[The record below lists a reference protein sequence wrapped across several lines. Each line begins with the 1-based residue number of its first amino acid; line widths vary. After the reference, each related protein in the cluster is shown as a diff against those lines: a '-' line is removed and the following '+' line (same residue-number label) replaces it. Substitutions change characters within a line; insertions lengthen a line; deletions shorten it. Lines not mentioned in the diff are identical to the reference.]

1 MKIRREAKLALTALA
16 AVFILIW
23 GINFLKGSS
32 LFESKSTF
40 YGVYDSVEGL
50 KVSSGVIYRGY
61 QVGQVISIQFTGERF
76 DRVLVKFSVD
86 KGLELPS
93 NTLAM
98 IQSADLMGSKVV
110 ALVPGDSHV
119 TAVSGDTLRSQVER
133 GLMEQVSQQMLP
145 LKQKAERLLGS
156 LDSVMLIVQG
166 LFNEETKKNL
176 SNSFGSIDRTLR
188 NLEGASGNLD
198 TLIQGES
205 ARISSILQDVNSIT
219 GNLRNNNEEIS
230 TILGNVSAISD
241 SLRQASLHQTL
252 MSLDYIL
259 ATTDSIMNKINRGEG
274 TIGALL
280 NDNDLYYNLNQVS
293 ENLNRLLVEFRYNP
307 KRFINLSLIDFSS
320 GKNALEEYGVVIFE
334 SSERLD
340 VNSEL
345 YVQNHGLKEIKYK
358 DKYLYIIDSYKKLK
372 PAQRKL
378 DDVIK
383 RYNDAYIQCLGI
395 SSNRRLHIPR
405 RCQVQNCSRM

>member
-119 TAVSGDTLRSQVER
+119 TAVSGDTLWSQVER

-340 VNSEL
+340 INSEL
-345 YVQNHGLKEIKYK
+345 YVQNPGLKEIKYK

-383 RYNDAYIQCLGI
+383 RYNDAYIVKI
-395 SSNRRLHIPR
+395 DFI
-405 RCQVQNCSRM
+405 

>member
-76 DRVLVKFSVD
+76 DRVLVKFLVD

-119 TAVSGDTLRSQVER
+119 FAVSGDTLRSQVER

-156 LDSVMLIVQG
+156 LDSVLLIVQG

-230 TILGNVSAISD
+230 NILGNVSAISD

-340 VNSEL
+340 INSEL
-345 YVQNHGLKEIKYK
+345 YMQNPGLKEVKYK

-383 RYNDAYIQCLGI
+383 RYNDAYIVKI
-395 SSNRRLHIPR
+395 DFI
-405 RCQVQNCSRM
+405 

>member
-119 TAVSGDTLRSQVER
+119 FAVSGDTLRSQVER

-156 LDSVMLIVQG
+156 LDSVLLIVQG

-230 TILGNVSAISD
+230 NILGNVSAISD

-334 SSERLD
+334 SLERLD
-340 VNSEL
+340 INSEL
-345 YVQNHGLKEIKYK
+345 YMQNPGLKEVKYK
-358 DKYLYIIDSYKKLK
+358 DKYLYIIDSEKRLK
-372 PAQRKL
+372 PDQRKL
-378 DDVIK
+378 GDVVK
-383 RYNDAYIQCLGI
+383 R
-395 SSNRRLHIPR
+395 
-405 RCQVQNCSRM
+405 

>member
-119 TAVSGDTLRSQVER
+119 FAVSGDTLRSQVER

-156 LDSVMLIVQG
+156 LDSVLLIVQG

-176 SNSFGSIDRTLR
+176 RNSFGRIDRTLR

-230 TILGNVSAISD
+230 NILGNVSAISD

-334 SSERLD
+334 SLERLD
-340 VNSEL
+340 INSEL
-345 YVQNHGLKEIKYK
+345 YMQNPGLKEVKYK

-383 RYNDAYIQCLGI
+383 RYNDAYIVKI
-395 SSNRRLHIPR
+395 DFI
-405 RCQVQNCSRM
+405 

>member
-119 TAVSGDTLRSQVER
+119 FAVSGDTLRSQVER

-230 TILGNVSAISD
+230 NILGNVSAISD

-334 SSERLD
+334 SLERLD
-340 VNSEL
+340 INSEL
-345 YVQNHGLKEIKYK
+345 YVQNPGLKEIKYK
-358 DKYLYIIDSYKKLK
+358 DKYLYIIGSYKKLK

-383 RYNDAYIQCLGI
+383 RYNDAYIVKI
-395 SSNRRLHIPR
+395 DFI
-405 RCQVQNCSRM
+405 

>member
-86 KGLELPS
+86 KGLELLS

-119 TAVSGDTLRSQVER
+119 FAVSGDTLRSQVER

-156 LDSVMLIVQG
+156 LDSVLLIVQG

-230 TILGNVSAISD
+230 NILGNVSAISD

-334 SSERLD
+334 SLERLD
-340 VNSEL
+340 INSEL
-345 YVQNHGLKEIKYK
+345 YMQNPGLKEVKYK

-383 RYNDAYIQCLGI
+383 RYNDAYIVKI
-395 SSNRRLHIPR
+395 DFI
-405 RCQVQNCSRM
+405 

>member
-16 AVFILIW
+16 AVFILVW

-61 QVGQVISIQFTGERF
+61 QVGQVISIQFTVERF

-230 TILGNVSAISD
+230 NILGNVSAISD

-340 VNSEL
+340 INSEL
-345 YVQNHGLKEIKYK
+345 YVQNPGLKEIKYK
-358 DKYLYIIDSYKKLK
+358 DKYLYIIGSYKKLK

-383 RYNDAYIQCLGI
+383 RYNDAYIVKI
-395 SSNRRLHIPR
+395 DF
-405 RCQVQNCSRM
+405 V

>member
-119 TAVSGDTLRSQVER
+119 FAVSGDTLRSQVER

-230 TILGNVSAISD
+230 NILGNVSAISD

-334 SSERLD
+334 SLERLD
-340 VNSEL
+340 INSEL
-345 YVQNHGLKEIKYK
+345 YMQNPGLKEIKYK

-383 RYNDAYIQCLGI
+383 RYNDAYIVKI
-395 SSNRRLHIPR
+395 DFI
-405 RCQVQNCSRM
+405 

>member
-110 ALVPGDSHV
+110 ALIPGDSHV
-119 TAVSGDTLRSQVER
+119 FAVSGDTLRSQVER

-156 LDSVMLIVQG
+156 LDSVLLIVQG

-230 TILGNVSAISD
+230 NILGNVSAISD

-334 SSERLD
+334 SLERLD
-340 VNSEL
+340 INSEL
-345 YVQNHGLKEIKYK
+345 YVQNPGLKEIKYK

-383 RYNDAYIQCLGI
+383 RYNDAYIVKI
-395 SSNRRLHIPR
+395 DF
-405 RCQVQNCSRM
+405 V

>member
-176 SNSFGSIDRTLR
+176 SNSFGSIARTLR

-383 RYNDAYIQCLGI
+383 RYNDAYIVKI
-395 SSNRRLHIPR
+395 DFI
-405 RCQVQNCSRM
+405 

>member
-98 IQSADLMGSKVV
+98 IQSADLMGSKGV

-119 TAVSGDTLRSQVER
+119 FAVSGDTLRSQVER

-156 LDSVMLIVQG
+156 LDSVLLIVQG

-205 ARISSILQDVNSIT
+205 ARISSILQDVNSIM

-230 TILGNVSAISD
+230 NILGNVSAISD

-334 SSERLD
+334 SLERLD
-340 VNSEL
+340 INSEL
-345 YVQNHGLKEIKYK
+345 YMQNPGLKEVKYK

-383 RYNDAYIQCLGI
+383 RYNDAYIVKI
-395 SSNRRLHIPR
+395 DFI
-405 RCQVQNCSRM
+405 

>member
-76 DRVLVKFSVD
+76 DQVLVKFSVD

-340 VNSEL
+340 INSEL
-345 YVQNHGLKEIKYK
+345 YVQNLGLKEIKYK

-372 PAQRKL
+372 SAQRKL

-383 RYNDAYIQCLGI
+383 RYNDAYIVKI
-395 SSNRRLHIPR
+395 DFI
-405 RCQVQNCSRM
+405 

>member
-50 KVSSGVIYRGY
+50 KVSSGVIYWGY

-119 TAVSGDTLRSQVER
+119 FAVSGDTLRAQVER

-156 LDSVMLIVQG
+156 LDSVLLIVQG

-230 TILGNVSAISD
+230 NILGNVSAISD

-334 SSERLD
+334 SLERLD
-340 VNSEL
+340 INSEL
-345 YVQNHGLKEIKYK
+345 YVQNPGLKEIKYK

-383 RYNDAYIQCLGI
+383 RYNDAYIVKI
-395 SSNRRLHIPR
+395 DF
-405 RCQVQNCSRM
+405 V

>member
-61 QVGQVISIQFTGERF
+61 QVGQVISIQFAGERF

-119 TAVSGDTLRSQVER
+119 FAVSGDTLRSQVER

-230 TILGNVSAISD
+230 NILGNVSAISD

-252 MSLDYIL
+252 MSLNYIL

-334 SSERLD
+334 SSEQLD
-340 VNSEL
+340 INSEL
-345 YVQNHGLKEIKYK
+345 YVQNPGLKEIKYK

-383 RYNDAYIQCLGI
+383 RYNDAYIVKI
-395 SSNRRLHIPR
+395 DFI
-405 RCQVQNCSRM
+405 

>member
-230 TILGNVSAISD
+230 NILGNVSAISD

-334 SSERLD
+334 SLERLD
-340 VNSEL
+340 INSEL
-345 YVQNHGLKEIKYK
+345 YMQNPGLKEIKYK

-378 DDVIK
+378 NDVIK
-383 RYNDAYIQCLGI
+383 RYNDAYIVKI
-395 SSNRRLHIPR
+395 DFI
-405 RCQVQNCSRM
+405 

>member
-1 MKIRREAKLALTALA
+1 MKIRREAKLALPALA

-119 TAVSGDTLRSQVER
+119 FAVSGDTLRSQVER

-334 SSERLD
+334 SLERLD
-340 VNSEL
+340 INSEL
-345 YVQNHGLKEIKYK
+345 YMQNPGLKEVKYK

-383 RYNDAYIQCLGI
+383 RYNDAYIVKI
-395 SSNRRLHIPR
+395 DFI
-405 RCQVQNCSRM
+405 

>member
-340 VNSEL
+340 INSEL
-345 YVQNHGLKEIKYK
+345 YVQNPGLKEIKYK

-372 PAQRKL
+372 PAQRKF
-378 DDVIK
+378 
-383 RYNDAYIQCLGI
+383 
-395 SSNRRLHIPR
+395 R
-405 RCQVQNCSRM
+405 RCYKCVIMMLILLKLTLFEN

>member
-1 MKIRREAKLALTALA
+1 MKIKREAKLALTALA

-76 DRVLVKFSVD
+76 DRVLVKFSVN

-98 IQSADLMGSKVV
+98 IQSADLMGSKVI
-110 ALVPGDSHV
+110 ALMPGDSRV
-119 TAVSGDTLRSQVER
+119 SAVSGDTLRSQVER

-156 LDSVMLIVQG
+156 LDSVLLIVQG

-230 TILGNVSAISD
+230 NILGNVSAISD

-334 SSERLD
+334 SLERLD
-340 VNSEL
+340 INSEL
-345 YVQNHGLKEIKYK
+345 YMQNPGLKEVKYK

-383 RYNDAYIQCLGI
+383 RYNDAYIVKI
-395 SSNRRLHIPR
+395 DFI
-405 RCQVQNCSRM
+405 

>member
-119 TAVSGDTLRSQVER
+119 FAVSGDTLRSQVER

-156 LDSVMLIVQG
+156 LDSVLLIVQG

-230 TILGNVSAISD
+230 NILGNVSAISD

-334 SSERLD
+334 SLERLD
-340 VNSEL
+340 INSEL
-345 YVQNHGLKEIKYK
+345 YMQNPGLKEVKYK

-378 DDVIK
+378 DDVRK
-383 RYNDAYIQCLGI
+383 RYNYAYIVKI
-395 SSNRRLHIPR
+395 DFI
-405 RCQVQNCSRM
+405 

>member
-119 TAVSGDTLRSQVER
+119 FAVSGDTLRSQVER

-156 LDSVMLIVQG
+156 LDSVLLIVQG

-230 TILGNVSAISD
+230 NILGNVSAISD

-340 VNSEL
+340 INSEL
-345 YVQNHGLKEIKYK
+345 YVQNPGLKEIKYK
-358 DKYLYIIDSYKKLK
+358 DKYLYIIGSYKKLK

-383 RYNDAYIQCLGI
+383 RYNDAYIVKI
-395 SSNRRLHIPR
+395 DF
-405 RCQVQNCSRM
+405 V

>member
-119 TAVSGDTLRSQVER
+119 FAVSGDTLRSQVER

-156 LDSVMLIVQG
+156 LDSVLLIVQG

-230 TILGNVSAISD
+230 NILGNVSAISD

-293 ENLNRLLVEFRYNP
+293 ENLNRLLVEFRYTP
-307 KRFINLSLIDFSS
+307 KRFINLALIDFSS

-334 SSERLD
+334 SLERLD
-340 VNSEL
+340 INSEL
-345 YVQNHGLKEIKYK
+345 YMQNPGLKEVKYK

-383 RYNDAYIQCLGI
+383 RYNDAYIVKI
-395 SSNRRLHIPR
+395 DFI
-405 RCQVQNCSRM
+405 

>member
-119 TAVSGDTLRSQVER
+119 FAVSGDTLRSQVER

-156 LDSVMLIVQG
+156 LYSVLLIVQG

-176 SNSFGSIDRTLR
+176 SKSFGSIDRTLR

-372 PAQRKL
+372 PAQKKL

-383 RYNDAYIQCLGI
+383 RYNDAYIVKI
-395 SSNRRLHIPR
+395 DFI
-405 RCQVQNCSRM
+405 

>member
-119 TAVSGDTLRSQVER
+119 FAVSGDTLRSQVER

-156 LDSVMLIVQG
+156 LDSVLLIVQG

-176 SNSFGSIDRTLR
+176 SNRFGSIDRTLR

-230 TILGNVSAISD
+230 NILGNVSAISD

-334 SSERLD
+334 SLERLD
-340 VNSEL
+340 INSEL
-345 YVQNHGLKEIKYK
+345 YMQNPGLKEVKYK

-372 PAQRKL
+372 PAQRTL

-383 RYNDAYIQCLGI
+383 RYNDAYIVKI
-395 SSNRRLHIPR
+395 DFI
-405 RCQVQNCSRM
+405 

>member
-274 TIGALL
+274 TIVALL

-383 RYNDAYIQCLGI
+383 RYNDAYIVKI
-395 SSNRRLHIPR
+395 DFI
-405 RCQVQNCSRM
+405 

>member
-86 KGLELPS
+86 KGLELSS

-119 TAVSGDTLRSQVER
+119 FAVSGDTLRAQVER

-156 LDSVMLIVQG
+156 LDSVLLIVQG

-230 TILGNVSAISD
+230 NILGNVSAISD

-334 SSERLD
+334 SLERLD
-340 VNSEL
+340 INSEL
-345 YVQNHGLKEIKYK
+345 YMQNPGLKEVKYK

-383 RYNDAYIQCLGI
+383 RYNDAYIVKI
-395 SSNRRLHIPR
+395 DFI
-405 RCQVQNCSRM
+405 

>member
-16 AVFILIW
+16 AVFILVW

-119 TAVSGDTLRSQVER
+119 SAVSGDTLRSQVER

-230 TILGNVSAISD
+230 NILGNVSAISD

-340 VNSEL
+340 INSEL
-345 YVQNHGLKEIKYK
+345 YVQNPGLKEIKYK
-358 DKYLYIIDSYKKLK
+358 DKYLYIIGSYKKLK

-383 RYNDAYIQCLGI
+383 RYNDAYIVKI
-395 SSNRRLHIPR
+395 DF
-405 RCQVQNCSRM
+405 V

>member
-119 TAVSGDTLRSQVER
+119 FAVSGDTLRSQVER

-156 LDSVMLIVQG
+156 LDSVLLIVQG

-230 TILGNVSAISD
+230 NILGNVSAISD
-241 SLRQASLHQTL
+241 SLRQASLPQTL

-334 SSERLD
+334 SLERLD
-340 VNSEL
+340 INSEL
-345 YVQNHGLKEIKYK
+345 YMQNPGLKEVKYK

-383 RYNDAYIQCLGI
+383 RYNDAYIVKI
-395 SSNRRLHIPR
+395 DFI
-405 RCQVQNCSRM
+405 

>member
-119 TAVSGDTLRSQVER
+119 FAVSGDTLRSQVER

-334 SSERLD
+334 SLERLD
-340 VNSEL
+340 INSEL
-345 YVQNHGLKEIKYK
+345 YMQNPGLKEVKYK

-383 RYNDAYIQCLGI
+383 RYNDAYIVKI
-395 SSNRRLHIPR
+395 DFI
-405 RCQVQNCSRM
+405 

>member
-1 MKIRREAKLALTALA
+1 MKIKREAKLALTALA

-76 DRVLVKFSVD
+76 DRVLVKFSVN

-98 IQSADLMGSKVV
+98 IQSADLMGSKVI
-110 ALVPGDSHV
+110 ALMPGDSRV
-119 TAVSGDTLRSQVER
+119 SAVSGDTLRSQVER

-205 ARISSILQDVNSIT
+205 VRISSILQNVNSIT
-219 GNLRNNNEEIS
+219 GNLKNNNEEIS
-230 TILGNVSAISD
+230 NILSNVSAISD
-241 SLRQASLHQTL
+241 SLRRASLHQTL

-340 VNSEL
+340 INSEL
-345 YVQNHGLKEIKYK
+345 YVQNSGLKEIKYK

-378 DDVIK
+378 HDVIK
-383 RYNDAYIQCLGI
+383 RYNSAYIVKI
-395 SSNRRLHIPR
+395 DFI
-405 RCQVQNCSRM
+405 

>member
-119 TAVSGDTLRSQVER
+119 FAVSGDTLRSQVER

-230 TILGNVSAISD
+230 NILGNVSVISD

-259 ATTDSIMNKINRGEG
+259 ATTDSKMNKINRGEG

-340 VNSEL
+340 INSEL
-345 YVQNHGLKEIKYK
+345 YVQNPGLKEVKYK

-383 RYNDAYIQCLGI
+383 RYNDAYIVKI
-395 SSNRRLHIPR
+395 DFI
-405 RCQVQNCSRM
+405 

>member
-119 TAVSGDTLRSQVER
+119 FAVSGDTLRAQVER

-230 TILGNVSAISD
+230 NILGNVSAISD

-334 SSERLD
+334 SLERLD
-340 VNSEL
+340 INSEL
-345 YVQNHGLKEIKYK
+345 YMQNPGLKEVKYK

-383 RYNDAYIQCLGI
+383 RYNDAYIVKI
-395 SSNRRLHIPR
+395 DFI
-405 RCQVQNCSRM
+405 

>member
-119 TAVSGDTLRSQVER
+119 FAVSGDTLRSQVER

-156 LDSVMLIVQG
+156 LDSVLLIVQG

-230 TILGNVSAISD
+230 NILGNVSAISD

-280 NDNDLYYNLNQVS
+280 NDNDLYYNLNQVN

-334 SSERLD
+334 SLERLD
-340 VNSEL
+340 INSEL
-345 YVQNHGLKEIKYK
+345 YMQNPGLKEVKYK

-383 RYNDAYIQCLGI
+383 RYNDAYIVKI
-395 SSNRRLHIPR
+395 DFI
-405 RCQVQNCSRM
+405 

>member
-110 ALVPGDSHV
+110 ALIPGDSHV
-119 TAVSGDTLRSQVER
+119 FAVSGDTLRSQVER

-156 LDSVMLIVQG
+156 LDSVLLIVQG

-230 TILGNVSAISD
+230 NILGNVSAISD

-334 SSERLD
+334 SLERLD
-340 VNSEL
+340 INSEL
-345 YVQNHGLKEIKYK
+345 YMQNPGLKEVKYK

-383 RYNDAYIQCLGI
+383 RYNDAYIVKI
-395 SSNRRLHIPR
+395 DFI
-405 RCQVQNCSRM
+405 

>member
-86 KGLELPS
+86 KVLELPS

-372 PAQRKL
+372 PAQKKL

-383 RYNDAYIQCLGI
+383 RYNDAYIVKI
-395 SSNRRLHIPR
+395 DFI
-405 RCQVQNCSRM
+405 

>member
-98 IQSADLMGSKVV
+98 IPSADLMGSKGV

-119 TAVSGDTLRSQVER
+119 FAVSGDTLRSQVER

-230 TILGNVSAISD
+230 NILGNVSAISD

-340 VNSEL
+340 INSEL
-345 YVQNHGLKEIKYK
+345 YVQNPGLKEIKYK

-383 RYNDAYIQCLGI
+383 RYNDAYIVKI
-395 SSNRRLHIPR
+395 DF
-405 RCQVQNCSRM
+405 V

>member
-119 TAVSGDTLRSQVER
+119 FAVSGDTLRSQVER

-156 LDSVMLIVQG
+156 LDSVLLIVQG

-230 TILGNVSAISD
+230 NILGNVSAISD

-334 SSERLD
+334 SLERLD
-340 VNSEL
+340 INSEL
-345 YVQNHGLKEIKYK
+345 YMQNPGLKEVKYK

-372 PAQRKL
+372 PAQKKL

-383 RYNDAYIQCLGI
+383 RYNDAYIVKI
-395 SSNRRLHIPR
+395 DFI
-405 RCQVQNCSRM
+405 

>member
-119 TAVSGDTLRSQVER
+119 FAVSGDTLRSQVER

-156 LDSVMLIVQG
+156 LDSVLLIVQG

-230 TILGNVSAISD
+230 NILGNVSAISD

-259 ATTDSIMNKINRGEG
+259 ATTDSIMNKINRGVG
-274 TIGALL
+274 TTGALL

-334 SSERLD
+334 SLERLD
-340 VNSEL
+340 INSEL
-345 YVQNHGLKEIKYK
+345 YMQNPGLKEVKYK

-383 RYNDAYIQCLGI
+383 RYNDAYIVKI
-395 SSNRRLHIPR
+395 DFI
-405 RCQVQNCSRM
+405 